1 LGTFWD
7 KMDKADFFVMIAVL
21 ATVAGLMIWAF
32 DRPLRPFLKEKT

>member
-1 LGTFWD
+1 
-7 KMDKADFFVMIAVL
+7 VMIAML